1 MKTHGLIGL
10 ALCTIACAGS
20 AADDDEEQSTQPTE
34 CDPAE
39 QVGTYLM
46 QLDLRDGNCGEFSDR
61 LVRVDALA
69 EDPDG
74 LCVEDAPERWTEG
87 GCKVEASVTCDDAA
101 GRGTYQ
107 NILVLTQRD
116 ESGDRFTGILSVAA
130 WDTMGAQVCRGTYDV
145 AATRQ

>member
-10 ALCTIACAGS
+10 ALCTIACAGG

-39 QVGTYLM
+39 QEGTYLM
-46 QLDLRDGNCGEFSDR
+46 HADLRDGTCGEFSDR
-61 LVRVDALA
+61 LVTTYGGG
-69 EDPDG
+69 EDDPG
-74 LCVEDAPERWTEG
+74 CVEDFPPRVSQG
-87 GCKVEASVTCDDAA
+87 GCKIETSVTCQDPA

-116 ESGDRFTGILSVAA
+116 ESGARFTGILSVAA
-130 WDTMGAQVCRGTYDV
+130 WDTTGAQVCRGTYDV
-145 AATRQ
+145 TATRQ